1 MGRPT
6 TDDLLRSLG
15 DSANRP
21 LSEATAMEPGLYRSE
36 EILGLEHELIFNRE
50 WLCVGR
56 AADIKA
62 PGDYLT
68 FRIGDQPVVTIRGKD
83 GVVRSFA
90 NICLHRMMQ
99 LLTGSGNCRRIVCP
113 YHAWTYDIDGRVIGA
128 RYMDKSAGFKP
139 REQKLPEIR
148 TEIWH
153 GWVYVTLNPQAPAV
167 AEQLAELDGIVSRYR
182 MEHYVP
188 VATED
193 YVWNTNWKLLTENFM
208 ESYHLPVAHRAT
220 VGAWFPVDDNGF
232 DEKVFESFT
241 YQTFT
246 KNEDATYGRAHKDN
260 TALDG
265 RWRYTSVMPTVYPS
279 HMYVLAPDHLWYLSL
294 QPRGHGQVDV
304 RFGVALAPEVIAGLP
319 DRDGFV
325 RDTIAFFDKVNAE
338 DKGVVEGIYQGAKA
352 PLSKPGRLS
361 WMEREIHDFMGYLA
375 RRLGPETS
383 SARTPPSPEGRGQ
396 R

>member
-1 MGRPT
+1 MSKPT
-6 TDDLLRSLG
+6 TDDLLRALVE
-15 DSANRP
+15 SANRP
-21 LSEATAMEPGLYRSE
+21 LSEATAMQPGLYRSE
-36 EILGLEHELIFNRE
+36 EILALEQEQIFSRE

-56 AADIKA
+56 AADLPA
-62 PGDYLT
+62 PGDYIT
-68 FRIGDQPVVTIRGKD
+68 FKVGDQPVVTIRGKD

-99 LLTGSGNCRRIVCP
+99 LLTGTGNRRRIVCP
-113 YHAWTYDIDGRVIGA
+113 YHAWTYDIDGCLIGA
-128 RYMDKSAGFKP
+128 PHMDASIGFKA
-139 REQKLPEIR
+139 RGQKLPEIR

-153 GWVYVTLNPQAPAV
+153 GFVYVTLDAHAAAV
-167 AEQLAELDGIVSRYR
+167 AERLASLDEIVSRYR

-220 VGAWFPVDDNGF
+220 VGAWFPVDQNGF
-232 DEKVFESFT
+232 DDKVFEHFT

-246 KNEDATYGRAHKDN
+246 KSEDASYGRAHKDN
-260 TALDG
+260 TVLDG

-279 HMYVLAPDHLWYLSL
+279 HMYVIAPDHLWYLSL
-294 QPRGHGQVDV
+294 RPRGLGQVDV
-304 RFGVALAPEVIAGLP
+304 RFGVALAPEVIASLA

-325 RDTIAFFDKVNAE
+325 RDTIAFFGKVNAE

-375 RRLGPETS
+375 RRLGPA
-383 SARTPPSPEGRGQ
+383 ARGGEAAR
-396 R
+396 

>member
-1 MGRPT
+1 MRKPT
-6 TDDLLRSLG
+6 TEELLTSLRE
-15 DSANRP
+15 SAACP
-21 LSEATAMEPGLYRSE
+21 LGEASAMQPGLYRSE
-36 EILGLEHELIFNRE
+36 EILGLEHELIFDRE

-56 AADIKA
+56 AADIA
-62 PGDYLT
+62 QPGDYVT
-68 FRIGDQPVVTIRGKD
+68 FAIGDQPIVTMRGKD
-83 GVVRSFA
+83 GVIRSFA

-99 LLTGSGNCRRIVCP
+99 LLAGKGNRRRIVCP
-113 YHAWTYDIDGRVIGA
+113 YHAWTYDIDGSLIA
-128 RYMDKSAGFKP
+128 APHMEKSEGFKA
-139 REQKLPEIR
+139 RSERLPAIR
-148 TEIWH
+148 TEIWQ
-153 GWVYVTLNPQAPAV
+153 GFVYVTMNNEAPSV
-167 AEQLAELDGIVSRYR
+167 AEQLAELEPIVSRYR

-208 ESYHLPVAHRAT
+208 ESYHLPVAHRQT
-220 VGAWFPVDDNGF
+220 VGAWFPVDTNGF
-232 DEKVFESFT
+232 DDKVFEHFT

-246 KNEDATYGRAHKDN
+246 KNEDAKYGLAHKDN
-260 TALDG
+260 AALEG

-294 QPRGHGQVDV
+294 RPKGLGHVDV
-304 RFGVALAPEVIAGLP
+304 RFGVAIAPEVMATLT
-319 DRDGFV
+319 DRETFV

-375 RRLGPETS
+375 KSLAPEKGEAAEPRMRVA
-383 SARTPPSPEGRGQ
+383 ARK
-396 R
+396 

>member
-1 MGRPT
+1 MSKLS
-6 TDDLLRSLG
+6 TDELLRSLVE
-15 DSANRP
+15 SADRP

-36 EILGLEHELIFNRE
+36 EILALEHEHIFSRE

-56 AADIKA
+56 AADLPA
-62 PGDYLT
+62 EGDYIT
-68 FRIGDQPVVTIRGKD
+68 FQIVDQPVVTIRGKD
-83 GVVRSFA
+83 GVIRSFA
-90 NICLHRMMQ
+90 NICLHRMMR
-99 LLTGSGNCRRIVCP
+99 LLDGSGNRRRIVCP
-113 YHAWTYDIDGRVIGA
+113 YHAWTYDIEGHVIA
-128 RYMDKSAGFKP
+128 APYMDKSGGFKA
-139 REQKLPEIR
+139 RDQRLPEIR

-153 GWVYVTLNPQAPAV
+153 GWVYVTLNSQAAAV
-167 AEQLAELDGIVSRYR
+167 AERLAPLEGIVARYG

-188 VATED
+188 IATED

-232 DEKVFESFT
+232 DDQVFESFT

-246 KNEDATYGRAHKDN
+246 KREDATYGRAHKDN

-294 QPRGHGQVDV
+294 RPRGLGQVDV
-304 RFGVALAPEVIAGLP
+304 RFGAALAPEVIASLP
-319 DRDGFV
+319 DRDAFV
-325 RDTIAFFDKVNAE
+325 RDTVAFFDKVNAE

-375 RRLGPETS
+375 RRLGSIP
-383 SARTPPSPEGRGQ
+383 AHPR
-396 R
+396 

>member
-1 MGRPT
+1 MSKPT
-6 TDDLLRSLG
+6 TDDLLRALVE
-15 DSANRP
+15 SANRP
-21 LSEATAMEPGLYRSE
+21 LSEATAMQPGLYRSE
-36 EILGLEHELIFNRE
+36 EVLALEQEQIFSRE

-56 AADIKA
+56 AADLPA
-62 PGDYLT
+62 PGDYIT
-68 FRIGDQPVVTIRGKD
+68 FKVGDQPVVTIRGKD

-99 LLTGSGNCRRIVCP
+99 LLTGTGNRRRIVCP
-113 YHAWTYDIDGRVIGA
+113 YHAWTYDIDGCLIGA
-128 RYMDKSAGFKP
+128 PHMDASIGFKA
-139 REQKLPEIR
+139 RGQKLPEIR

-153 GWVYVTLNPQAPAV
+153 GFVYVTLDAGTAAV
-167 AEQLAELDGIVSRYR
+167 AERLAPLDEIVSRYR

-220 VGAWFPVDDNGF
+220 VGAWFPVDQNGF
-232 DEKVFESFT
+232 DDKVFEHFT

-246 KNEDATYGRAHKDN
+246 KSEDASYGRAHKDN
-260 TALDG
+260 TVLDG

-294 QPRGHGQVDV
+294 RPRGLGQVDV
-304 RFGVALAPEVIAGLP
+304 RFGVALAPEVIASLA

-325 RDTIAFFDKVNAE
+325 RDTIAFFGKVNAE

-375 RRLGPETS
+375 RRLGPA
-383 SARTPPSPEGRGQ
+383 ARGGEAAR
-396 R
+396 